1 MSVNCTTRAR
11 HATSLA
17 APGRQRFEWD
27 ALRYPAAEVKRG
39 CLSLRSSHAVCT
51 LLQVRYSCGEGSKDL
66 IVSIK
71 VFAIIVVRSQ
81 LLWMLVHTHI
91 ALLALRDSS
100 NIDLQEPSTCH
111 YVMSVRTPRVCPHP
125 EFTIEQLPVSHI
137 LCSAMPVQLGA
148 DQKVRR
154 QKLTAFT
161 IPWRQIPASKEQ
173 FCQACMKDLLCATS
187 MQAGAE
193 QIDHDESG
201 DQQQGDEAA
210 AQAAVE
216 PTASATS
223 GGQQQ
228 GDEAAAQDVGMG
240 DGDAD
245 DLETDE
251 SPGIQPGGS
260 PADPEWQPDSRPAS
274 DEQSEDARTQ
284 KSAEGSAVHEAAGDG
299 SPDAAPVVQHD
310 EL

>member
-1 MSVNCTTRAR
+1 
-11 HATSLA
+11 
-17 APGRQRFEWD
+17 
-27 ALRYPAAEVKRG
+27 
-39 CLSLRSSHAVCT
+39 
-51 LLQVRYSCGEGSKDL
+51 
-66 IVSIK
+66 
-71 VFAIIVVRSQ
+71 
-81 LLWMLVHTHI
+81 
-91 ALLALRDSS
+91 
-100 NIDLQEPSTCH
+100 
-111 YVMSVRTPRVCPHP
+111 MSVRTPRVCPHP
-125 EFTIEQLPVSHI
+125 EFMIEQLPVSHI

-148 DQKVRR
+148 DQKVGR

-161 IPWRQIPASKEQ
+161 IPWRQIPASKQ
-173 FCQACMKDLLCATS
+173 RFCQACMKDLLCATS

-193 QIDHDESG
+193 QIDHDEPG

-228 GDEAAAQDVGMG
+228 GDEAAAQDVGIG
-240 DGDAD
+240 DGDTD

-299 SPDAAPVVQHD
+299 SADAAPVVQHD